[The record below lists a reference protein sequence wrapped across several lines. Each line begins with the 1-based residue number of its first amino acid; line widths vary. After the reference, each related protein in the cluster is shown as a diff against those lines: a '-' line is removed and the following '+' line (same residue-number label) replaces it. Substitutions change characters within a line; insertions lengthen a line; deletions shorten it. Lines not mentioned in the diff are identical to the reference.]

1 MLPFPVLPS
10 PGIAL
15 ATLTLRAASQ
25 DRDEDSDH
33 GGWMRDGSGQM
44 GKTTQ
49 PILSTVGRQGVR
61 QRREVTI

>member
-25 DRDEDSDH
+25 DRDEDSDR
-33 GGWMRDGSGQM
+33 GGWMRGGSGQM
-44 GKTTQ
+44 RKTTQ
-49 PILSTVGRQGVR
+49 PILSTVGRQGMR
-61 QRREVTI
+61 QQREVTI